1 VPLTIEHAGRRL
13 EEAHLMPTKEG
24 NYSVEKLAK
33 GIGAA
38 LLCVGLLLSV
48 GLVKGTATTSPQE
61 TPKKDKADQQKAPD
75 KGTTMTVSGKV
86 TTINDAKVT
95 IVDDQKA
102 ELTVALT
109 PDTKITKAGKEVT
122 VSDVKADDLVTILAR
137 KGDDD
142 SLVAVKIVVS

>member
-1 VPLTIEHAGRRL
+1 
-13 EEAHLMPTKEG
+13 MEG

-48 GLVKGTATTSPQE
+48 GLVKGTAITSPQE
-61 TPKKDKADQQKAPD
+61 APKKDKAKDDSDQQKAPD
-75 KGTTMTVSGKV
+75 KGTSVTVSGKV

-109 PDTKITKAGKEVT
+109 PDTKITKGGKEVT

>member
-1 VPLTIEHAGRRL
+1 
-13 EEAHLMPTKEG
+13 MEG

-33 GIGAA
+33 GLGAA

-61 TPKKDKADQQKAPD
+61 TTKKDKAKDDSDQQKAPD
-75 KGTTMTVSGKV
+75 KGTSVTVSGKV
-86 TTINDAKVT
+86 TTISDAKVT

-102 ELTVALT
+102 ELSVALT
-109 PDTKITKAGKEVT
+109 PDTKITKGGKEVT

>member
-1 VPLTIEHAGRRL
+1 
-13 EEAHLMPTKEG
+13 MEG

-48 GLVKGTATTSPQE
+48 GLVKGTAITSPQE
-61 TPKKDKADQQKAPD
+61 TPKKDKAKDDSDQQKAPD
-75 KGTTMTVSGKV
+75 KGTSVTVSGKV

-109 PDTKITKAGKEVT
+109 PDTKITKGGKEVT

>member
-1 VPLTIEHAGRRL
+1 
-13 EEAHLMPTKEG
+13 M
-24 NYSVEKLAK
+24 
-33 GIGAA
+33 
-38 LLCVGLLLSV
+38 
-48 GLVKGTATTSPQE
+48 
-61 TPKKDKADQQKAPD
+61 
-75 KGTTMTVSGKV
+75 
-86 TTINDAKVT
+86 T

-109 PDTKITKAGKEVT
+109 RDTKITKAGKEVT

>member
-1 VPLTIEHAGRRL
+1 
-13 EEAHLMPTKEG
+13 M
-24 NYSVEKLAK
+24 EKLAK
-33 GIGAA
+33 AIGAA
-38 LLCVGLLLSV
+38 LLCAGLLLSV

-109 PDTKITKAGKEVT
+109 PATKITKGGKEVT
-122 VSDVKADDLVTILAR
+122 VSDVKADDMVTILVK
-137 KGDDD
+137 KGDGD
-142 SLVAVKIVVS
+142 SLMAVSIVVT

>member
-1 VPLTIEHAGRRL
+1 
-13 EEAHLMPTKEG
+13 MPTMEG

-48 GLVKGTATTSPQE
+48 GLVKGTAITSPQE
-61 TPKKDKADQQKAPD
+61 TPKKDKAKDDSDQQKAPD
-75 KGTTMTVSGKV
+75 KGTSVTVSGKV

-109 PDTKITKAGKEVT
+109 PDTKITKGGKEVT

>member
-1 VPLTIEHAGRRL
+1 
-13 EEAHLMPTKEG
+13 
-24 NYSVEKLAK
+24 
-33 GIGAA
+33 
-38 LLCVGLLLSV
+38 
-48 GLVKGTATTSPQE
+48 
-61 TPKKDKADQQKAPD
+61 
-75 KGTTMTVSGKV
+75 MTVSGKV

-109 PDTKITKAGKEVT
+109 PDTKITKGGKEVT